1 MTIDQAVSILGI
13 NRARY
18 EVQNM
23 ALALTFGSYLN
34 TKQEQDRLEA
44 SAFVL
49 KRWKAYQKA
58 CQQEREKLWR

>member
-1 MTIDQAVSILGI
+1 MTIDRAISILGI

-49 KRWKAYQKA
+49 KHWKAYQQA
-58 CQQEREKLWR
+58 CNKERDLLWR

>member
-1 MTIDQAVSILGI
+1 MNIDQAVSILGI

-34 TKQEQDRLEA
+34 TKEEQLRLEA

-49 KRWKAYQKA
+49 KRWKAYQQA
-58 CQQEREKLWR
+58 CNKERNLLWR

>member
-18 EVQNM
+18 EVQNI

-34 TKQEQDRLEA
+34 TREEQLRLDA
-44 SAFVL
+44 SAYVL
-49 KRWKAYQKA
+49 KRWKAYQRA
-58 CQQEREKLWR
+58 CQQERDKLWR

>member
-1 MTIDQAVSILGI
+1 MTIDQAISILGI

-23 ALALTFGSYLN
+23 AIALTFGSYLN

-44 SAFVL
+44 STFVL
-49 KRWKAYQKA
+49 KHWKDYQQA
-58 CQQEREKLWR
+58 CQQERDSLFR